1 MTRTSHSSPDPSRS
15 ILLGA
20 PLQPLG
26 AWRPGG
32 GARWRPQQTHKQNNT
47 WWTQGPRAPPT
58 LLRWSGRRHG
68 AAPRSSKDIALCV
81 VSRVFC
87 DAVRVATSPPPD
99 ACRADEARAPSLRL
113 VCCLRHAKE
122 QRQPRRSAD
131 GALMWAL
138 PRAWSYARAC
148 TRPCFLS
155 SVFFSCGFVPAGD
168 EFAEACA
175 EEAIG
180 LDDVSHGSINPDS
193 RGRTSIEQHGETS
206 FGAAGGML

>member
-1 MTRTSHSSPDPSRS
+1 
-15 ILLGA
+15 
-20 PLQPLG
+20 
-26 AWRPGG
+26 
-32 GARWRPQQTHKQNNT
+32 
-47 WWTQGPRAPPT
+47 
-58 LLRWSGRRHG
+58 
-68 AAPRSSKDIALCV
+68 
-81 VSRVFC
+81 
-87 DAVRVATSPPPD
+87 
-99 ACRADEARAPSLRL
+99 
-113 VCCLRHAKE
+113 
-122 QRQPRRSAD
+122 
-131 GALMWAL
+131 MWAL